1 MSTVL
6 LLTAESL
13 PHEDLDT
20 QLLAGALTELGIGSS
35 TVPWTLVTDR
45 TDADLAVIR
54 TTWDYTFRRE
64 EFLGFLE
71 SLPMP
76 VVNPSAVARWNSH
89 KGYLA
94 ELGAAGV
101 PVVPVTMVAQGG
113 RALIP
118 AVGADRIIVKPA
130 ISAGARGV
138 GLFASDD
145 PAAAEHLAALIEVGD
160 ALVQP
165 FEASVAEGERSL
177 LYLGGTFSHAIR
189 KIPADGDFRVQTR
202 YGGQNLPHRAG
213 PAELAAAQ
221 AALDRVD
228 AELLYARVDL
238 VGTIESPLVM
248 ELELIEPELFLPMA
262 PGSAELLAAAIAA
275 LL

>member
-1 MSTVL
+1 VSTVL

-20 QLLAGALTELGIGSS
+20 QLLASALTELGIGSS
-35 TVPWTLVTDR
+35 IVPWTLVSDR
-45 TDADLAVIR
+45 TEADLAVIR
-54 TTWDYTFRRE
+54 TTWDYTFRRD
-64 EFLGFLE
+64 EFLGFLG

-76 VVNPSAVARWNSH
+76 VANPPAVARWNSH

-101 PVVPVTMVAQGG
+101 PVVPVTMVPRGG
-113 RALIP
+113 QALVP
-118 AVGADRIIVKPA
+118 PVGADRIIVKPA

-145 PAAAEHLAALIEVGD
+145 PAAVEHLAALIEVGD